1 MDYKSELALLLNS
14 AQPSLSAS
22 ELEEMLEIPPD
33 ANMGDYALPCF
44 KLAKTLRM
52 APPKIAADLLE
63 KFQKPGWISKV
74 EIAGGYLNFFVDRA
88 FFAQSTLSAVCQQG
102 ERYGSS
108 QMGEGRAVTIDYSS
122 INIAKPFHIGHLS
135 STAIGHALYNI
146 YNFLG
151 FHCVGIN
158 HLGDWGTQFGKLIA
172 AYKRWGSREDV
183 EKRSIQAL
191 LELYVRFHEEAKQD
205 AALDDEGRA
214 WFKKIEDGD
223 EEALSIF
230 GWFKELTL
238 KEVSKVYDL
247 LGIHF
252 DSYAGESFYNDKMQP
267 VIDELKAKNLLEESD
282 GAQIVRLDDY
292 ELPPCLILRSD
303 GATLYATRDLAA
315 AFYRKKTYDFY
326 KNLYVVAYQ
335 QNLHF
340 RQLFQVLELMGADFA
355 KDCVHVAFGMVSL
368 ADGTISTREG
378 RVVFLEDVLN
388 SAIEKTRSVIQEKNP
403 NLENKDEIAKKVGVG
418 AVVFSV
424 LSGSRIKDITFDL
437 DRLLNFDGETGPYVQ
452 YTHARACSL
461 LRKAAGAYDA
471 APDYTALCCDQA
483 FAVLRLIQEFPSVVI
498 KAAEK
503 YEPFM
508 ITRQVVSLAQ
518 AFNKFYYDIRI
529 LDEQDPAGTAAR
541 LALAD
546 ATRTVIKTGLALIG
560 IDAPERM

>member
-1 MDYKSELALLLNS
+1 MNYKSELAQLLGGAL
-14 AQPSLSAS
+14 PLPVS

-33 ANMGDYALPCF
+33 AEMGDYALPCF
-44 KLAKTLRM
+44 KLAKTMRM

-63 KFQKPGWISKV
+63 KFQKPLWISKV
-74 EIAGGYLNFFVDRA
+74 EIVGGYLNFFVDRS
-88 FFAQSTLSAVCQQG
+88 FFAQNTLSKVKEQQ

-108 QMGEGRAVTIDYSS
+108 AIGAGRAITIDYSS

-151 FHCVGIN
+151 FRCIGIN

-172 AYKRWGSREDV
+172 AYKRWGNKEDV
-183 EKRSIQAL
+183 EQRSIQAL
-191 LELYVRFHEEAKQD
+191 LDLYVRFHEEAKKEPS
-205 AALDDEGRA
+205 LDDEGRA

-223 EEALSIF
+223 AEALSIF
-230 GWFKELTL
+230 NWFKELTL

-267 VIDELKAKNLLEESD
+267 VIDTLREKNLLEESD

-292 ELPPCLILRSD
+292 DLPPCLILRSD

-340 RQLFQVLELMGADFA
+340 RQLFKVLELMGADFA
-355 KDCVHVAFGMVSL
+355 KDCVHVAFGMGFPGGWHHLHTGRARSVFRGCSALRHPENPPGHPGENPDL
-368 ADGTISTREG
+368 AD
-378 RVVFLEDVLN
+378 
-388 SAIEKTRSVIQEKNP
+388 
-403 NLENKDEIAKKVGVG
+403 KDTVAKQVGVG

-424 LSGSRIKDITFDL
+424 LSNSRIKDITFDL

-452 YTHARACSL
+452 YTHARRARCFAVRL
-461 LRKAAGAYDA
+461 EH
-471 APDYTALCCDQA
+471 TALRRTI
-483 FAVLRLIQEFPSVVI
+483 LPS
-498 KAAEK
+498 
-503 YEPFM
+503 
-508 ITRQVVSLAQ
+508 
-518 AFNKFYYDIRI
+518 
-529 LDEQDPAGTAAR
+529 AAR
-541 LALAD
+541 RHLPSCGSL
-546 ATRTVIKTGLALIG
+546 KNSQGLSRKLQKNMNL
-560 IDAPERM
+560 P

>member
-1 MDYKSELALLLNS
+1 MNYKSELAQLLGGAL
-14 AQPSLSAS
+14 PLPVS

-33 ANMGDYALPCF
+33 AEMGDYALPCF
-44 KLAKTLRM
+44 KLAKTMRM

-63 KFQKPGWISKV
+63 KFQKPLWISKV
-74 EIAGGYLNFFVDRA
+74 EIVGGYLNFFVDRS
-88 FFAQSTLSAVCQQG
+88 FFAQNTLSKVKEQQ

-108 QMGEGRAVTIDYSS
+108 AIGAGRAITIDYSS

-151 FHCVGIN
+151 FRCIGIN

-172 AYKRWGSREDV
+172 AYKRWGNKEDV
-183 EKRSIQAL
+183 ERRSIQAL
-191 LELYVRFHEEAKQD
+191 LDLYVRFHEESKKEPS
-205 AALDDEGRA
+205 LDDEGRA

-223 EEALSIF
+223 AEALSIF
-230 GWFKELTL
+230 NWFKELTL

-267 VIDELKAKNLLEESD
+267 IIDTLREKNLLEESD

-292 ELPPCLILRSD
+292 DLPPCLILRSD

-340 RQLFQVLELMGADFA
+340 RQLFKVLELMGADFA

-378 RVVFLEDVLN
+378 RVVFLEDVLR
-388 SAIEKTRSVIQEKNP
+388 SAIQKTRQVIQEKNP
-403 NLENKDEIAKKVGVG
+403 DLADKDTVAKQVGVG

-424 LSGSRIKDITFDL
+424 LSNSRIKDITFDL

-461 LRKAAGAYDA
+461 LRRAAGAYST
-471 APDYTALCCDQA
+471 APDYSALCCPQA
-483 FAVLRLIQEFPSVVI
+483 FAVLRLIEEFPGVI
-498 KAAEK
+498 QKAAEK
-503 YEPFM
+503 YEPSM
-508 ITRQVVSLAQ
+508 ITRLIVSLAQ
-518 AFNKFYYDIRI
+518 AFNKFYYDIRV
-529 LDEQDPAGTAAR
+529 LDEQDPASTSAR
-541 LALAD
+541 LELVD
-546 ATRTVIKTGLALIG
+546 ATRLVLKIGLGLIG